1 MIKGLCEDITY
12 FSRIPVIENDWMSS
26 GFKSVQGIQDNSTW
40 FYVVQSGSKIVK
52 K

>member
-12 FSRIPVIENDWMSS
+12 FSRIPVIENNWMGS
-26 GFKSVQGIQDNSTW
+26 GFKSAQDIQDNSTL
-40 FYVVQSGSKIVK
+40 FYGVQNASKIVK